1 MRIDLVLAWFVSA
14 ALAPTGTAL
23 SDPLHVREAP
33 SSATGREG
41 RIILPPVNPIAD
53 TPSPPWTPQ
62 PGGEAV
68 ALTLDEAVALALREN
83 RTIRS
88 AYLQRVAQRFDLR
101 AAERAFTPQG
111 GVDARIERRESGVA
125 DGEASVSPFL
135 DWRTPL
141 GTSLRF
147 TWRRREPLGAG
158 AGPADETAQISI
170 DQPLLRGAGLQVNRA
185 PVRIA
190 RLQERVNQLNLQ
202 GTIINTVSQVVVAY
216 RSLTQAEEQVRL
228 AELSLERAQSLLETN
243 RAMVE
248 AGRMAAADIVQTES
262 AVANQEVSLLQ
273 TEQSRVSAQLALLQL
288 LALDA
293 RTNVRTVG
301 TVTAEP
307 VEIDA
312 ERAVAIALEHRVDV
326 VSQELALAQTRETL
340 AVARNDRLWDV
351 SLFGTATWRDRDGL
365 EAGVDDDEDFTAGLR
380 VSIPIGDIGPEQ
392 RLVRARTSLELAELR
407 FQDLVQS
414 VESQVRDAVQQV
426 EARWRQVETARRAQ
440 ALAERALQLQQAKLE
455 AGRASNF
462 EVLSFQADLRA
473 ADIQALNASIAYLN
487 ALTALDQ
494 QIGSTLDTWRISVED

>member
-1 MRIDLVLAWFVSA
+1 MPIDRILAWLVSA
-14 ALAPTGTAL
+14 ALLPAGTAL
-23 SDPLHVREAP
+23 AEPIQIRETP
-33 SSATGREG
+33 SPGQDG
-41 RIILPPVNPIAD
+41 RIVLPPVDPVAD

-62 PGGEAV
+62 PGGDALP
-68 ALTLDEAVALALREN
+68 LTLEEAVALALREN

-88 AYLQRVAQRFDLR
+88 AYLQRVTQRFDLV
-101 AAERAFTPQG
+101 AVERAFIPRG
-111 GVDARIERRESGVA
+111 GINARIERRESGIA
-125 DGEASVSPFL
+125 DGEASISPFM

-147 TWRRREPLGAG
+147 TWQRRKPLGEGAG
-158 AGPADETAQISI
+158 AASETAQISL
-170 DQPLLRGAGLQVNRA
+170 DQPLLRGAGLRVNRA
-185 PVRIA
+185 PLRVA

-202 GTIINTVSQVVVAY
+202 GTIINTISQVVLAY
-216 RSLTQAEEQVRL
+216 RALTQAEEQVRL
-228 AELSLERAQSLLETN
+228 AELSLERAQRLLETN
-243 RAMVE
+243 RAMVD

-273 TEQSRVSAQLALLQL
+273 TEQSRTSAQLALLQL
-288 LALDA
+288 LALDP
-293 RTNVRTVG
+293 RTNVRTAGAVA
-301 TVTAEP
+301 AEP
-307 VEIDA
+307 LEIDA
-312 ERAVAIALEHRVDV
+312 ERAVAIALERRVDV
-326 VSQELALAQTRETL
+326 VSQELALEQTREAL

-365 EAGVDDDEDFTAGLR
+365 EAGLGDDQDFTAGLS
-380 VSIPIGDIGPEQ
+380 VSIPIGDVGPEQ
-392 RLVRARTSLELAELR
+392 RLVRARTNLQVAELR

-414 VESQVRDAVQQV
+414 AENQVRDAVQQV

-440 ALAERALQLQQAKLE
+440 ALAERALQLQQGRLE